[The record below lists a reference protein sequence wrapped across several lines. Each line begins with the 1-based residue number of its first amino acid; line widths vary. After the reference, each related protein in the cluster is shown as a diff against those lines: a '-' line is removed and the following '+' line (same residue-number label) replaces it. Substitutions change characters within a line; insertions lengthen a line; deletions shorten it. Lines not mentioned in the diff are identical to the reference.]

1 MPPPDR
7 HIASVSFGKD
17 SLVMV
22 LYILEHGLP
31 LDEVMFYDTG
41 MEFEAIYRI
50 RDKLLPILA
59 SRGIR
64 YTELSPPVPFL
75 YDMLERPVVSKQKGS
90 HFGYG
95 WCGGVCRWGTTRK
108 QQTLDAH
115 SRGAAAVYIGF
126 AADEPHRIQAC
137 PLPNAPRLRNGGSPK
152 PIASPT
158 AGRGGGGGSKPL
170 LPQRADTSTST
181 TSWTGCRAGAV
192 PTKTAKN

>member
-17 SLVMV
+17 SLAMV

-64 YTELSPPVPFL
+64 CTELSPPVPFL

-108 QQTLDAH
+108 QQTLDTH
-115 SRGAAAVYIGF
+115 SRGAAAIYIGF
-126 AADEPHRIQAC
+126 ATDEPHRVQGLSHPKCA
-137 PLPNAPRLRNGGSPK
+137 PLAEWGLTEADCLSYCRERGWRWLE
-152 PIASPT
+152 ASP
-158 AGRGGGGGSKPL
+158 AAEGG
-170 LPQRADTSTST
+170 
-181 TSWTGCRAGAV
+181 
-192 PTKTAKN
+192 